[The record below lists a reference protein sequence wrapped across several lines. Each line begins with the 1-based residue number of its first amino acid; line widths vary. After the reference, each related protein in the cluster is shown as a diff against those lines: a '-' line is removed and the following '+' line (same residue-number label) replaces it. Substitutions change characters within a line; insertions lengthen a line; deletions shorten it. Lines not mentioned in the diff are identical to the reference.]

1 MRLTITTA
9 SKHYPVTIESNILTR
24 YAWPVNSVV
33 VCDEQLLVHVKKRF
47 KQQTIIAVPGGER
60 QKTLATVEWICDQLA
75 QQHCDRGLSII
86 AVGGGVLGDIAGLVA
101 SMFMRGVKLFHVP
114 TTLLAMVD
122 SSIGGKNGV
131 DLPSGKNLVGTIW
144 QPEAVIMD
152 PACLVTL
159 PDAEFNNGMGEV
171 VKHGVLN
178 KDLFV
183 WLERNAKKIKQR
195 HLATLQQLIV
205 RNVQV
210 KAAIV
215 AADEREADQ
224 RMLLNLGHT
233 FAHAF
238 ELLSDYTIPHGQA
251 VAIGL
256 AYVSAMSALPER
268 SRLLALLNEF
278 NLPTSLSHPFAP
290 QDIVQ
295 AMLAD
300 KKHSGNTLTLVMPQA
315 LGEVHIHRQRPTTE
329 MINFLNRYHAVAG

>member
-1 MRLTITTA
+1 MRLTISTA
-9 SKHYPVTIESNILTR
+9 SKRYPVIIEANILKR
-24 YAWPVNSVV
+24 YPWPKDAVV
-33 VCDEQLLVHVKKRF
+33 LCDERLLTEVKKRF
-47 KQQTIIAVPGGER
+47 KQQTIIVVPNGER
-60 QKTLATVEWICDQLA
+60 QKTLATVEWVCDQMA
-75 QQHCDRGLSII
+75 QLHCDRQVSII

-101 SMFMRGVKLFHVP
+101 SLFMRGVKLYHVP

-131 DLPSGKNLVGTIW
+131 DLPSGKNLVGTIL

-152 PACLVTL
+152 PTWLVSL
-159 PDAEFNNGMGEV
+159 PEAEFCNGMGEV
-171 VKHGVLN
+171 VKHGVLD

-195 HLATLQQLIV
+195 QLTTLQQLIV

-256 AYVSAMSALPER
+256 AYVSAMSNLLER
-268 SRLLALLNEF
+268 SRVLALLNEF
-278 NLPTSLSHPFAP
+278 KLPTSLSKPFPSKA
-290 QDIVQ
+290 IVQ
-295 AMLAD
+295 AMLTD
-300 KKHSGNTLTLVMPQA
+300 KKHSGNTLTLVIPEA

-329 MINFLNRYHAVAG
+329 MIKFLERYHAVTG